1 MSRTIKK
8 TIIRKIK
15 KKLVIPNEKQRMKTK
30 IKVKKQIEAESSN
43 KENEMRGNTE

>member
-15 KKLVIPNEKQRMKTK
+15 KKLVIPKEKQRMTTQL
-30 IKVKKQIEAESSN
+30 KVKNKLKQKVQI
-43 KENEMRGNTE
+43 KKMK